1 MRRSR
6 LRVAALVAAGLLG
19 LGAGPA
25 LAHGGLVD
33 AEPGP
38 GEPATVGLTEIRLQ
52 FDALA
57 ADEPV
62 EVTVTD
68 EAGTDAVT
76 TVRTFGDGQVLVT
89 VRALRPGVHLLD
101 YVVTPADGHAT
112 KGGYYLEVVGAG
124 ERSTLA
130 EQQGRT
136 VAVALGVTAATL
148 VAGLGIVALR
158 RRVGAGPGA
167 GTGAGAA

>member
-1 MRRSR
+1 MRRPR
-6 LRVAALVAAGLLG
+6 LTLAALAAAALLG
-19 LGAGPA
+19 LGAGPAAGPA

-38 GEPATVGLTEIRLQ
+38 GEPAGVGLTEIRLQ

-57 ADEPV
+57 VDEPV

-68 EAGTDAVT
+68 EAGVDAVT
-76 TVRTFGDGQVLVT
+76 AVRPLGDGEVLVT
-89 VRALRPGVHLLD
+89 VRALPRGVHLLG
-101 YVVTPADGHAT
+101 YVVTPADGHTT

-124 ERSTLA
+124 ERATLA

-136 VAVALGVTAATL
+136 VAIALGVTAVGV
-148 VAGLGIVALR
+148 VAGLGLVALR
-158 RRVGAGPGA
+158 RRAGA
-167 GTGAGAA
+167 GTGAGPA